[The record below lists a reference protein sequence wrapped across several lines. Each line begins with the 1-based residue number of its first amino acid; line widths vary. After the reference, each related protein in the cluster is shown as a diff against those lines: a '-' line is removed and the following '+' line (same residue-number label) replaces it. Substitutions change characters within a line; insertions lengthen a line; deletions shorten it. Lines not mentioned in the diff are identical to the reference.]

1 MRRFAGTVGGMSDE
15 PPRLTV
21 TINRPGSIELLDLA
35 DSLVAL
41 GQDYRRWAEKVG
53 GDAPGTRLFIRE
65 IRSGSIIVDLLSLAS
80 AMSGEVKGA
89 AALVHEVK
97 QIAAYGK
104 DLAECL
110 GFLKK
115 GVGERPKNL
124 DVPRAELIA
133 RAIEPVVNAPGG
145 VIQITTGDNSTVN
158 VTINSNEANAAQNR
172 VRQLKRE
179 EAIPIGRQVDQVV
192 FYWFQVRDQEA
203 SRGVGDKGVI
213 EAIDLKPVKV
223 RFTDDILKAE
233 MLKQALFQ
241 RMYVVDV
248 QVDRIRGKVAL
259 YTILKLHEA
268 IDR

>member
-1 MRRFAGTVGGMSDE
+1 M
-15 PPRLTV
+15 TV
-21 TINRPGSIELLDLA
+21 TINRHGSIELLDLA

-41 GQDYRRWAEKVG
+41 GQDYRRWADKVG

-65 IRSGSIIVDLLSLAS
+65 IRSGSIIVDLLSMAS
-80 AMSGEVKGA
+80 AVSGQLEGA
-89 AALVHEVK
+89 SALAHEVK
-97 QIAAYGK
+97 QIAAYSK

-115 GVGERPKNL
+115 GGDARPKNL
-124 DVPRAELIA
+124 DVPRAELIS
-133 RAIEPVVNAPGG
+133 RAIEPIVNAPGG
-145 VIQITTGDNSTVN
+145 IIQISAGDSSTVN

-179 EAIPIGRQVDQVV
+179 EAVPVARQVSEVL

-213 EAIDLKPVKV
+213 EAIDLKPAKV